1 MVESGEQGAGA
12 LYCLDRQLQASN
24 KLSGLSISNSLCWS
38 PDSKIMYHTDTPSRR
53 IFRYD
58 FDSYSGALSNPA
70 VLLRTERGCFPDGS
84 TVDAQGYIWN
94 AQWGASRIVRYS
106 PKGEEDF
113 ILPLSVS
120 QPTCVA
126 FGGPQ
131 MDRLFVTSAHQGL
144 SAVALAAQPEAGNLL
159 VFQTDVQGIQDPV
172 FIPEVPPV
180 KTA

>member
-1 MVESGEQGAGA
+1 
-12 LYCLDRQLQASN
+12 
-24 KLSGLSISNSLCWS
+24 
-38 PDSKIMYHTDTPSRR
+38 
-53 IFRYD
+53 
-58 FDSYSGALSNPA
+58 
-70 VLLRTERGCFPDGS
+70 
-84 TVDAQGYIWN
+84 
-94 AQWGASRIVRYS
+94 VRYS

>member
-1 MVESGEQGAGA
+1 
-12 LYCLDRQLQASN
+12 
-24 KLSGLSISNSLCWS
+24 
-38 PDSKIMYHTDTPSRR
+38 
-53 IFRYD
+53 
-58 FDSYSGALSNPA
+58 
-70 VLLRTERGCFPDGS
+70 LLRTERGCFPDGS
-84 TVDAQGYIWN
+84 TVDAEGYIWN

-144 SAVALAAQPEAGNLL
+144 SGEALVAQPEAGNLL

-180 KTA
+180 KTV